1 MFKDLD
7 NLGKWELGG
16 DISLE
21 IWKLKVNGVS
31 GRFFFR
37 SLDIT
42 TPPVCRPGIQ
52 IGEMVRKGV
61 CLLITAR
68 LTFFVFKKI
77 SGWIHSLI
85 PSGPDLDLCHTGTTF
100 GWSALGV
107 PKPGVWFL

>member
-21 IWKLKVNGVS
+21 NWKLKVNGVS
-31 GRFFFR
+31 GRCFFR

-52 IGEMVRKGV
+52 IGDMVRKGV
-61 CLLITAR
+61 CLLITLLLFLAGAPAMR
-68 LTFFVFKKI
+68 LRRRDEVTEDHYKAFK
-77 SGWIHSLI
+77 L
-85 PSGPDLDLCHTGTTF
+85 
-100 GWSALGV
+100 
-107 PKPGVWFL
+107 

>member
-1 MFKDLD
+1 MD

-21 IWKLKVNGVS
+21 IWELKVNGVS

-68 LTFFVFKKI
+68 KADIFRLQKDF
-77 SGWIHSLI
+77 WLDSLF
-85 PSGPDLDLCHTGTTF
+85 GPQRPGLRPLPHRHDV
-100 GWSALGV
+100 WVVRLGG
-107 PKPGVWFL
+107 P